1 MDSPSS
7 YTFLKVFAALAFVAI
22 NAFFVAAEY
31 SIVKIRRS
39 RLEEIEAHGSKR
51 AKLASKITSSLDS
64 YLSAT
69 QLGITLASLALGW
82 IGEPALAVIMDPL
95 FGSWLK
101 DDPLLMHSVSIAV
114 AFTIITLLH
123 VVFGELVPKSVAIQK
138 TEPVVLLI
146 ARPLYL
152 FAQLFRPIVYIF
164 DNVAAFALKLVGI
177 RPAHNSDLVHSEE
190 EIKLIAGASQR
201 GGIIDKTESEI
212 IKNAVDFSDK
222 IAREIMVP
230 RQDMECLYLES
241 SYEENFDIVKTSN
254 HTRYPVCNEDKDN
267 IVGMVHLRDILMKEG
282 EKDISKMLREVLFV
296 PESLSVSEIL
306 HTMKRRRIHMA
317 IVIDEYG
324 GTSGLI
330 SMEDVLEELVGDIQ
344 DEHDTAADI
353 YEKRLDDGTF
363 EFLGMTLLDEA
374 LEYMGLRPLEE
385 HEEDTIGGYVFG
397 LLARKPTV
405 GDTVDCPLCS
415 FEILE
420 TDGFRVKKVKAFLK
434 NNDTENEDDEDGN
447 EEDQAV

>member
-1 MDSPSS
+1 MDSPSY
-7 YTFLKVFAALAFVAI
+7 YTFLKVFAAFLFVAI

-31 SIVKIRRS
+31 SILKIRRS
-39 RLEEIEAHGSKR
+39 RLEEIEARGSKT
-51 AKLASKITSSLDS
+51 AKLAIKIASSLDS
-64 YLSAT
+64 YLSTT

-82 IGEPALAVIMDPL
+82 IGEPALTVVMDPL
-95 FGSWLK
+95 FGPWLK
-101 DDPLLMHSVSIAV
+101 NDPILMHLISIAV
-114 AFTIITLLH
+114 AFTIITLMH

-138 TEPVVLLI
+138 TDTIVLWI
-146 ARPLYL
+146 AWPLYL
-152 FAQLFRPIVYIF
+152 FAKLFRPIVYIF
-164 DNVAAFALKLVGI
+164 DKVAAFALKLIGM

-190 EIKLIAGASQR
+190 EIKQIAGASQR

-241 SYEENFDIVKTSN
+241 SYEENFDVVKNSN
-254 HTRYPVCNEDKDN
+254 HTRYPVCDEDKDN

-282 EKDISKMLREVLFV
+282 EKDITKMLREVLFV

-344 DEHDTAADI
+344 DEHDTVDDV
-353 YEKRLDDGTF
+353 YEKRLDDGSF

-374 LEYMGLRPLEE
+374 LEYMGLRPLDE

-397 LLARKPTV
+397 LLARKPKV
-405 GDTVDCPLCS
+405 GDIVDCPLCS

-420 TDGFRVKKVKAFLK
+420 IDGFRVKKVKAFLK
-434 NNDTENEDDEDGN
+434 KNEDENDENDESL
-447 EEDQAV
+447 EEQAV

>member
-1 MDSPSS
+1 MDSSSS
-7 YTFLKVFAALAFVAI
+7 YTFLKLFAAFVFVAI
-22 NAFFVAAEY
+22 NAFFVAAEF

-39 RLEEIEAHGSKR
+39 RLEEIEAHGNKK
-51 AKLASKITSSLDS
+51 AKLAIKVTSSLDS

-82 IGEPALAVIMDPL
+82 IGEPALAVVIDPL
-95 FGSWLK
+95 FGHWLK
-101 DDPLLMHSVSIAV
+101 DDPILMHSVSIAT

-123 VVFGELVPKSVAIQK
+123 VVFGELVPKSIAIQK
-138 TEPVVLLI
+138 TETAVMLVV
-146 ARPLYL
+146 RPLYL
-152 FAQLFRPIVYIF
+152 FAQIFRPIIYIF
-164 DNVAAFALKLVGI
+164 DHLAALALKLIGI
-177 RPAHNSDLVHSEE
+177 QPAHDSDLVHSEE

-230 RQDMECLYLES
+230 RQDMECLYLENT
-241 SYEENFDIVKTSN
+241 YEENFDIVKQSN
-254 HTRYPVCNEDKDN
+254 HTRYPVCDEDKDN
-267 IVGMVHLRDILMKEG
+267 IVGMVHLRDILMNEG
-282 EKDISKMLREVLFV
+282 EKDITKMLREVLFV
-296 PESLSVSEIL
+296 PESLSVSEVL

-344 DEHDTAADI
+344 DEHDTADDV
-353 YEKRLDDGTF
+353 YEKRLDDGSF

-374 LEYMGLRPLEE
+374 MEYMGLRTLDE

-397 LLARKPTV
+397 LLARKPKV
-405 GDTVDCPLCS
+405 GDIVDCPLCS

-420 TDGFRVKKVKAFLK
+420 IDGFRVKKVKAFLK
-434 NNDTENEDDEDGN
+434 KN
-447 EEDQAV
+447 EEEEDLDKEEKAG